1 MSEAEPKPRG
11 IEGQK
16 RGNLDLST
24 TRKRHVEKEKKK
36 KKKGG
41 AGAAAKELPATA
53 RRHPRQHGCEYR
65 SEE

>member
-1 MSEAEPKPRG
+1 MSEAGPKPRG

-24 TRKRHVEKEKKK
+24 TRKRHVEKEKEKK
-36 KKKGG
+36 
-41 AGAAAKELPATA
+41 AGAAAKELQATA